1 MHLIAAVVHHS
12 ANSMAC
18 SMTFVPSF
26 VGPLPPQ
33 VPQFNIGFHR
43 TICFS
48 AVPVYKYL
56 QEMQYILKAG
66 YN

>member
-12 ANSMAC
+12 ANSTAC

-26 VGPLPPQ
+26 VGPLL
-33 VPQFNIGFHR
+33 
-43 TICFS
+43 CFS